1 MTEAMRSVMVA
12 GATGL
17 VGQALVQRLCADPS
31 VAAVHALVRRPLD
44 VRHPK
49 LQAHVVDFARLPALP
64 AVDEVCLALGTT
76 IKQAGSQVRFREI
89 DFDANLAVAQ
99 AAIRVGA
106 KRIAL
111 VSAAGAD
118 PNSRVFYSKVKGELE
133 QALSVFPLDALVI
146 ARPSLLLGDRDALG
160 QPARTGEH
168 VAAFLDRVLRPLI
181 PRRYRG
187 IAAED
192 VAAAL
197 LHALPGARGR
207 QVLAS
212 GDMQGAATFPGD

>member
-44 VRHPK
+44 ARHPK